1 MTGVSGARSGPVGVL
16 LCRGAFLQV
25 ICTTRAGASACCSK
39 STKAAADAAAFIY
52 NDLT

>member
-16 LCRGAFLQV
+16 LCRGTFLQV

-39 STKAAADAAAFIY
+39 NTKAAADAAAFIY